1 MSLEAQCRACT
12 EVRYRLDHIA
22 QGLHQSSSEYLQERG
37 LTAFV
42 EEPVL
47 EFDLLS
53 CEKMIFFLTS
63 NQNSPCWSGCF
74 LPLIFSTMRLQEE
87 RGSVCSLASH

>member
-1 MSLEAQCRACT
+1 MEGTSLEGQSRAYA

-22 QGLHQSSSEYLQERG
+22 QGFHQSSSEYLQERG

-47 EFDLLS
+47 EFDYHS
-53 CEKMIFFLTS
+53 YKRMIFF
-63 NQNSPCWSGCF
+63 
-74 LPLIFSTMRLQEE
+74 
-87 RGSVCSLASH
+87 